1 MIFKILIMFMFN
13 FIGVQLIYNIVIVS
27 VYSKVIQLYIY
38 IYSFFL
44 DSFLT

>member
-1 MIFKILIMFMFN
+1 MFN